1 MSSGGVAIQ
10 EDFSL
15 RVPVV
20 ASVALH
26 AAAAAMFLLARPSDR
41 PPMPPTYRVNLIAAA
56 PAQPQVGVVAPTPV
70 APVET
75 PPAPTPAPRA
85 RTTPEPERMTLP
97 AKKVPPTIAPKV
109 ATPNAATT
117 VTKTPPQAP
126 VAGGG
131 PIGGKGA
138 DVTNVKVDGVEFNYP
153 VYLTNVVRQI
163 ALEFKPSTRG
173 SLHAD
178 VSFVIRRDGSIFGLT
193 LVNKSGVFSF
203 DQDALA
209 AVETGSKRFGPLPP
223 GFSDDA
229 LPIIFSFDPRLF
241 H

>member
-1 MSSGGVAIQ
+1 MSAGALAMQ
-10 EDFSL
+10 DDFSL
-15 RVPVV
+15 RTSVV
-20 ASVALH
+20 VSVALH
-26 AAAAAMFLLARPSDR
+26 AVAALMFVLARPSER

-56 PAQPQVGVVAPTPV
+56 PGPRQVGVAAPASA

-75 PPAPTPAPRA
+75 PPVPAPALRA
-85 RTTPEPERMTLP
+85 RSTPEPERMTLP
-97 AKKVPPTIAPKV
+97 ARKVPPTIAPKV
-109 ATPNAATT
+109 ATPNATAPATR
-117 VTKTPPQAP
+117 TPSQVP

-131 PIGGKGA
+131 PTGGKGA
-138 DVTNVKVDGVEFNYP
+138 DVANVKVDGVVFDYP
-153 VYLTNVVRQI
+153 VYLNNVVRQI

-173 SLHAD
+173 ALHAD
-178 VSFVIRRDGSIFGLT
+178 VSFVIRRDGSIFGLK
-193 LVNKSGVFSF
+193 LVEKSGVFSF

-209 AVETGSKRFGPLPP
+209 AVETGSRRFGPLPP